1 MSIAHGNK
9 NYTGSEKMM
18 LSVRL
23 SDTNWYH
30 LDNEWKTSDYSYS
43 PLNDGRSVSR
53 REMLSVLAD
62 IKYILLRA
70 KFHTDQVECR

>member
-1 MSIAHGNK
+1 
-9 NYTGSEKMM
+9 MM

-23 SDTNWYH
+23 SDTDWYH
-30 LDNEWKTSDYSYS
+30 LDDEWKASDYSFS
-43 PLNDGRSVSR
+43 PLNDERRVSR
-53 REMLSVLAD
+53 REMLSVLTD